1 MEVSAM
7 AQKTF
12 PAYVSNKCI
21 IGYGL
26 INGIVNAGV
35 FAAMHAGDT
44 AVTFGLADI
53 AMDLALTGLILG
65 MLLFAIVVPL
75 TRGDLKAGRFARPEA
90 LPAAARI
97 LPRPYAGSLFVLGIV
112 AAVAAV
118 AVGMVLALV
127 VGVVVPLPLPF
138 ALMMVLK
145 GCVCALVGALSGY
158 LTIVYVARG

>member
-12 PAYVSNKCI
+12 SAYASNKCI

-35 FAAMHAGDT
+35 FAAMHAADT
-44 AVTFGLADI
+44 SVTFGLADI
-53 AMDLALTGLILG
+53 AFDLALTGVILG

-75 TRGDLKAGRFARPEA
+75 TRGDLKAGRFARPDA
-90 LPAAARI
+90 LPAVTRM
-97 LPRPYAGSLFVLGIV
+97 LPRSYVGSLFVLGIV
-112 AAVAAV
+112 AGLAAV
-118 AVGMVLALV
+118 AVGTVLALV
-127 VGVVVPLPLPF
+127 VGFVVPMPLPF
-138 ALMMVLK
+138 TLMMVLK

-158 LTIVYVARG
+158 LTIAYVARG